1 MSKSSK
7 QIEED
12 AIDYLKLALKKSKH
26 IHREISEGDREPIWD
41 GHIYFYK
48 NTVKKNIDLVERI
61 PVQVKGKDDHYNKN
75 KRYSIKRNNLEHYL
89 NEGGV
94 LYFVVYLKDETPTV
108 TYASLTPKVIKK
120 ILHGKNNKK
129 TNTINI
135 SVTMKPLPDNEV
147 ELNLVFQNF
156 IQKRKYQKGFAHVEL
171 RSQESLFNSS
181 ENLDGE
187 FQFKFIGKEYLD
199 ILEYAKSGELD
210 LYYKPKGATI
220 AEPLLDDIF
229 ELHLFKENKMHVQI
243 QGNEKVYQ
251 TIFNYRTKNDYTID
265 FRNGCSINVQ
275 ENLEN
280 ILITLKFSF
289 SNVLSKR
296 IDGLEFILE
305 LQKNKGIILN
315 DHKLTFSD
323 KSLSEIDFNY
333 LKNCLDAHI
342 RLKKILDK
350 LKISK
355 ELDFTNWSQNDYRVS
370 ETLYKG
376 IINKELIKLDR
387 TDYNTIQ
394 FIKFANIQVLLFLI
408 PENIGTTD
416 YRLYNFSDYD
426 MILIDENK
434 QNFSKYE
441 AVDIEHLLLIDNF
454 DISDYLSSYLSNKI
468 PIENKDL
475 GLLKLINFSDNQ
487 CDQNVLQ
494 SCLEFAQKL
503 LEMDNSEYNKLNL
516 LQIKKRLNTL
526 TTEDNNYL
534 LSLMNHS
541 SVEIRY
547 ATACILGYKEQ
558 ANYLFENQFS
568 EKQRE
573 RFIEY
578 PIYHLLNFS

>member
-1 MSKSSK
+1 MNRSSK

-12 AIDYLKLALKKSKH
+12 AIDYLKIALKKSKH

-48 NTVKKNIDLVERI
+48 NTLKQNIDLVERI
-61 PVQVKGKDDHYNKN
+61 PVQVKGKDDYFNRNKG
-75 KRYSIKRNNLEHYL
+75 YSIKRNNLEHYL

-108 TYASLTPKVIKK
+108 TYASLTPKVIKR
-120 ILHGKNNKK
+120 ILLGKKK
-129 TNTINI
+129 KKQNIINI
-135 SVTMKPLPDNEV
+135 SVAMKPLPDNEV

-156 IQKRKYQKGFAHVEL
+156 IQKRKYQRGIIHVDL
-171 RSQESLFNSS
+171 RSQESLLSSS
-181 ENLDGE
+181 ENFDGE

-199 ILEYAKSGELD
+199 ILEAAKSGELD
-210 LYYKPKGATI
+210 LYYKPRGATI
-220 AEPLLDDIF
+220 DELLIDEIVDLQLF
-229 ELHLFKENKMHVQI
+229 EGKEMHVEI
-243 QGNEKVYQ
+243 KGNKKVYQ
-251 TIFNYRTKNDYTID
+251 TIFNYKTKNDYTID

-275 ENLEN
+275 ENPEN
-280 ILITLKFSF
+280 TLITLKFSF

-315 DHKLTFSD
+315 GHKLTFSD
-323 KSLSEIDFNY
+323 KNLSEIDFNY

-342 RLKKILDK
+342 RLNEILDK

-387 TDYNTIQ
+387 NDYNTIQ

-408 PENIGTTD
+408 PENISTTD

-426 MILIDENK
+426 MILTDDNK

-487 CDQNVLQ
+487 RDQNVLQ

-503 LEMDNSEYNKLNL
+503 VDMDNSEYNKLNL

-534 LSLMNHS
+534 FSLMNHS
-541 SVEIRY
+541 KVQIRF
-547 ATACILGYKEQ
+547 AVACILGYKEQ
-558 ANYLFENQFS
+558 ANYIFENEFS
-568 EKQRE
+568 NNQKEC
-573 RFIEY
+573 FIKY
-578 PIYHLLNFS
+578 PIYNLLNL

>member
-1 MSKSSK
+1 MNRSSK

-12 AIDYLKLALKKSKH
+12 AIDYLKIALKKSKH

-48 NTVKKNIDLVERI
+48 NTLKQNIDLVERI
-61 PVQVKGKDDHYNKN
+61 PVQVKGKDDYYNRN
-75 KRYSIKRNNLEHYL
+75 KGYSIKRNNLEHYL

-108 TYASLTPKVIKK
+108 TYASLTPKVIKR
-120 ILHGKNNKK
+120 ILLGKKK
-129 TNTINI
+129 KKQNIINI
-135 SVTMKPLPDNEV
+135 SVAMKPLPDNEV

-156 IQKRKYQKGFAHVEL
+156 IQKRKYQRGIIHVDL
-171 RSQESLFNSS
+171 RSQESLLSS
-181 ENLDGE
+181 PENFDGE

-199 ILEYAKSGELD
+199 ILEAAKSGELD
-210 LYYKPKGATI
+210 LYYKPRGATI
-220 AEPLLDDIF
+220 AELLIDEIVDLQLF
-229 ELHLFKENKMHVQI
+229 EGKEMHVQI
-243 QGNEKVYQ
+243 KGNEKVYQ

-315 DHKLTFSD
+315 DHKLTFND

-342 RLKKILDK
+342 RLNEILDK
-350 LKISK
+350 LKIST

-394 FIKFANIQVLLFLI
+394 LIKFANIQVLLLLI

-541 SVEIRY
+541 KVQIRF
-547 ATACILGYKEQ
+547 AVACILGYKEQ
-558 ANYLFENQFS
+558 ANYIFENEFS
-568 EKQRE
+568 NNQKEC
-573 RFIEY
+573 FIKY
-578 PIYHLLNFS
+578 PIYNLLNL

>member
-1 MSKSSK
+1 M
-7 QIEED
+7 I
-12 AIDYLKLALKKSKH
+12 
-26 IHREISEGDREPIWD
+26 
-41 GHIYFYK
+41 
-48 NTVKKNIDLVERI
+48 
-61 PVQVKGKDDHYNKN
+61 
-75 KRYSIKRNNLEHYL
+75 
-89 NEGGV
+89 
-94 LYFVVYLKDETPTV
+94 
-108 TYASLTPKVIKK
+108 
-120 ILHGKNNKK
+120 
-129 TNTINI
+129 
-135 SVTMKPLPDNEV
+135 
-147 ELNLVFQNF
+147 
-156 IQKRKYQKGFAHVEL
+156 
-171 RSQESLFNSS
+171 
-181 ENLDGE
+181 
-187 FQFKFIGKEYLD
+187 
-199 ILEYAKSGELD
+199 
-210 LYYKPKGATI
+210 
-220 AEPLLDDIF
+220 
-229 ELHLFKENKMHVQI
+229 
-243 QGNEKVYQ
+243 
-251 TIFNYRTKNDYTID
+251 
-265 FRNGCSINVQ
+265 
-275 ENLEN
+275 
-280 ILITLKFSF
+280 
-289 SNVLSKR
+289 
-296 IDGLEFILE
+296 
-305 LQKNKGIILN
+305 
-315 DHKLTFSD
+315 
-323 KSLSEIDFNY
+323 
-333 LKNCLDAHI
+333 
-342 RLKKILDK
+342 
-350 LKISK
+350 
-355 ELDFTNWSQNDYRVS
+355 SQNDYRVS

-441 AVDIEHLLLIDNF
+441 AVDIEHLYLIDNF

-503 LEMDNSEYNKLNL
+503 LEMDNSEYNNLNL